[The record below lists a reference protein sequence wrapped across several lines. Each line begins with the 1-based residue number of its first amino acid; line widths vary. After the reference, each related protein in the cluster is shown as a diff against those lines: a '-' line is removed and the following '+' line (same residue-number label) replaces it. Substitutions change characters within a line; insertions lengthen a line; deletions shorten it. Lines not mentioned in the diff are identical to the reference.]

1 MAQSQNM
8 TTDNKYIVYYVVMNV
23 QSQNISANTSNVNV
37 YVYVK
42 RTNTGYETY
51 GNGTVYCTVNGTQF
65 SEAITSAQHFTNTPT
80 LVLAK
85 NVDVPHNSDGTKTL
99 IISARIDHSRFHSSP
114 QTQSWSTNLAT
125 IPRGS
130 KFGTIPNF
138 TIDANPNVGAAF
150 SVPVTKYASSF
161 TDTLSISV
169 GGSTVAT
176 RSGYTSG
183 TVTFSASE
191 LTAIYSKMSAN
202 SATFTFNLT
211 TKNGSTTIGTD
222 SKTAVGSI
230 SSTGRAPTFSA
241 SNVSYADTNPTTLA
255 LTGNASKII
264 KGQSTVAVTLAT
276 KASANKGASL
286 GSNAYAVSVGNATQY
301 VNQSATF
308 PATVSFSN
316 ANADSA
322 GVVVT
327 DSRGNKTSITKTMT
341 VVDYAPPTATG
352 KATRVNPDYTG
363 QTLKL
368 ELSGTY
374 TNWTGLT
381 TANGIQS
388 LQYRTRQYPYGSW
401 SAYTSI
407 TPTQSAGK
415 WSFSNTIS
423 GTYAAGNQ
431 YEVEVVAT
439 DRLAS
444 ATLSSVVDTITPIMD
459 IDADTRCVGIGK
471 LHDDDLPDGSL
482 DVYGTLR
489 CGEIDQSCMKW
500 EALANSQITILN
512 GSLATNSSGRL
523 GNMTLLNMKLTGISA
538 NKDVSTAICRLP
550 QQWYRTDQEVSIVC
564 SMGWPY
570 VQNTC
575 IGFIQASTGNV
586 MISPSVN
593 ISGAEV
599 RVLTS
604 YVIP

>member
-99 IISARIDHSRFHSSP
+99 TISARIDHSRFHSSP

-161 TDTLSISV
+161 TDALSISV

-363 QTLKL
+363 QTVKL